1 MSSSTPT
8 SIFDSA
14 SSSFYGAGRGTNL
27 VEQFDNTLPARS
39 SATRRQPALNSENR
53 ALLERTL
60 RNQGLDPHN
69 LSPVNQDIL
78 RGRQSG
84 IQQRDVGAST
94 RTVRA
99 QTGEPHAQLQQQPRG
114 RGRGRIRP
122 FGPAPRPNPV
132 GRPQTNE
139 YPRPIGP
146 ARPRGRPA
154 AAQRR
159 TPRATR
165 ATISKK
171 KS

>member
-1 MSSSTPT
+1 MRTSRFSSSRRVARGGAETREPEPT
-8 SIFDSA
+8 
-14 SSSFYGAGRGTNL
+14 GENAG
-27 VEQFDNTLPARS
+27 TLKKAECP
-39 SATRRQPALNSENR
+39 LDEN
-53 ALLERTL
+53 
-60 RNQGLDPHN
+60 
-69 LSPVNQDIL
+69 
-78 RGRQSG
+78 
-84 IQQRDVGAST
+84 T

-99 QTGEPHAQLQQQPRG
+99 QTREPHAQLQPEPRG

-154 AAQRR
+154 AAPVEEPAAAQRR

>member
-1 MSSSTPT
+1 MRTPK
-8 SIFDSA
+8 SVA
-14 SSSFYGAGRGTNL
+14 RGL
-27 VEQFDNTLPARS
+27 NT
-39 SATRRQPALNSENR
+39 ENR
-53 ALLERTL
+53 TLLEQTL
-60 RNQGLDPHN
+60 KKQGIDPDN
-69 LSPVNQDIL
+69 LSPINQDKL
-78 RGRQSG
+78 RGRPSE

-99 QTGEPHAQLQQQPRG
+99 QRREPHARG

-154 AAQRR
+154 AAPVEEPPQAQRR
-159 TPRATR
+159 TPRTTR